1 MTCCIFK
8 LLFRKQDKILH
19 ILTKF
24 RERHVLFSWS
34 YHVSK
39 WFFADKPLISKIN
52 LVSDF
57 LKVVN
62 FDLLNRMVIPYQW
75 IFIFFY
81 FLSVKNPLS
90 VTCCNFFWWFRKQD
104 KILHIVAKFC
114 DRNGL
119 FWWSYHFSKCFFAD
133 KRLISKINLVSDF

>member
-8 LLFRKQDKILH
+8 LLFRKLDKILH
-19 ILTKF
+19 IMTKF
-24 RERHVLFSWS
+24 RELHVLFSWS

-39 WFFADKPLISKIN
+39 LVFADKPLISKIN

-90 VTCCNFFWWFRKQD
+90 VTCLIFRLLIRKLD
-104 KILHIVAKFC
+104 KILHISVKFC
-114 DRNGL
+114 DLHGL
-119 FWWSYHFSKCFFAD
+119 FSWCYHLSKCFL
-133 KRLISKINLVSDF
+133 LISALSVK